1 VPAPPRNV
9 APERTLSGRI
19 MVDRTAS
26 ETILAAG
33 GRRAPGAAAL
43 PALPAE
49 GQVAAA
55 AGSTLLLV
63 FILSLFIPGS
73 FRVGPIALTPYKC
86 VLLAVCVPL
95 GLQWIRGQAGRITA
109 TDVLMLAYC
118 LWMSLAVVANH
129 GPGRAVFVVNNF
141 IDVFGAYL
149 VGRVLVR
156 SAADYRAFFRY
167 FLYALLFMLPFAV
180 IEFLTGRRLLPQ
192 IFGHIF
198 SVQEDIRNKPRLGF
212 TRATVPFHN
221 PIHYG
226 LVCSLAIANFYYIH
240 FRSRLQRL
248 RLTFLALAM
257 TVMSMSSGPMF
268 AAALQLLMVFWDRL
282 LRLVRARWVLLV
294 LIGIV
299 VLALLEVNLPGGLL
313 GYIVNE
319 VIFNPVGGQN
329 RIDILRYGSAEI
341 LRNPVFG
348 IGFND
353 WTRPWWQSAT
363 VDNFWI
369 LTAMRYGIPA
379 LLLLAAAIGVS
390 ALQIMTRDGLSDEV
404 ARYRAG
410 YLIAL
415 GGIVL
420 VLGTVHVWGQPMVLV
435 MLYIGA
441 GVWLHNGVET
451 SRTGPRA
458 LRIRD
463 RAAERRRQ
471 RGGAHTPG
479 PPVPARGVTA
489 TSPAPSPVPAARDG
503 PPGERRDPPR
513 RRRAAAPPER
523 AARPDPRLR

>member
-1 VPAPPRNV
+1 M
-9 APERTLSGRI
+9 T
-19 MVDRTAS
+19 DRTAS
-26 ETILAAG
+26 ETSLAPGRRRARPVRAAAG
-33 GRRAPGAAAL
+33 PESGVSAGVEAGGTDSGSGAA
-43 PALPAE
+43 
-49 GQVAAA
+49 VA

-63 FILSLFIPGS
+63 FILSLFIPGQ
-73 FRVGPIALTPYKC
+73 FRVGPIALMPYKC
-86 VLLAVCVPL
+86 VLLAACVPL

-109 TDVLMLAYC
+109 VDMLMLAYC
-118 LWMSLAVVANH
+118 LWMSLAVVVHH
-129 GPGRAVFVVNNF
+129 GPSRAVFVVNNF

-167 FLYALLFMLPFAV
+167 FLYGLLFMLPFAV

-192 IFGHIF
+192 IFGTIF

-240 FRSRLQRL
+240 AARPLRQL
-248 RLTFLALAM
+248 RLTAFALVM

-268 AAALQLLMVFWDRL
+268 GATLQLLAIFWDRVL
-282 LRLVRARWVLLV
+282 QLVRARWVLLV
-294 LIGIV
+294 LVGII
-299 VLALLEVNLPGGLL
+299 VLALLEMNLPGGLI

-341 LRNPVFG
+341 LRNPLFG

-390 ALQIMTRDGLSDEV
+390 ALQMMARDGLSREI
-404 ARYRAG
+404 ALYRAG

-415 GGIVL
+415 GGAVL
-420 VLGTVHVWGQPMVLV
+420 VLGTVHAWGPPMVLI

-441 GVWLHNGVET
+441 GGWLCNGVET
-451 SRTGPRA
+451 TRTGPRA
-458 LRIRD
+458 LRMRD
-463 RAAERRRQ
+463 RAAARRQQ
-471 RGGAHTPG
+471 RGGEGGIPG
-479 PPVPARGVTA
+479 PVPARAA
-489 TSPAPSPVPAARDG
+489 TPAGSAAGPGPRPGLAARDG
-503 PPGERRDPPR
+503 PAHAPARAPTRRL
-513 RRRAAAPPER
+513 RAAAIER
-523 AARPDPRLR
+523 PARPDTRPR

>member
-1 VPAPPRNV
+1 
-9 APERTLSGRI
+9 
-19 MVDRTAS
+19 MVDQAAS
-26 ETILAAG
+26 QPSLAP
-33 GRRAPGAAAL
+33 GRRRAISARTTLGGAAAE
-43 PALPAE
+43 AGGGEVA
-49 GQVAAA
+49 VAAS
-55 AGSTLLLV
+55 STLLLV

-86 VLLAVCVPL
+86 VLLAAVVPL

-109 TDVLMLAYC
+109 VDMLMLLYC

-129 GPGRAVFVVNNF
+129 GLGRAVFIVNNF
-141 IDVFGAYL
+141 INVFGAYL

-167 FLYALLFMLPFAV
+167 FLYGLLFMLPFAV

-192 IFGHIF
+192 IFGTIF

-226 LVCSLAIANFYYIH
+226 LVCSLAIANLYYIH
-240 FRSRLQRL
+240 FRSRLRRL
-248 RLTFLALAM
+248 RLTGLAVFM

-268 AAALQLLMVFWDRL
+268 GAALQVLAIFWDRL

-299 VLALLEVNLPGGLL
+299 VLALLEVNLPGGLI

-319 VIFNPVGGQN
+319 VIFNPVGGQA
-329 RIDILRYGSAEI
+329 RIDILIYGSAEI

-353 WTRPWWQSAT
+353 WVRPFWQPET
-363 VDNFWI
+363 VDNFWL
-369 LTAMRYGIPA
+369 LTAMVYGIPA
-379 LLLLAAAIGVS
+379 LLLLVAAIGVS
-390 ALQIMTRDGLSDEV
+390 ALQMMARGGLSEEI
-404 ARYRAG
+404 ALYRAG

-415 GGIVL
+415 GGVVL
-420 VLGTVHVWGQPMVLV
+420 VLGTVHVWGPPQALV

-441 GVWLHNGVET
+441 GVWLHNGVER
-451 SRTGPRA
+451 SPTGPRA

-471 RGGAHTPG
+471 RNGGAAASG
-479 PPVPARGVTA
+479 PVLAGSVTTSGPASGSGLA
-489 TSPAPSPVPAARDG
+489 TRDG
-503 PPGERRDPPR
+503 PPGSPAERRLPLR
-513 RRRAAAPPER
+513 RRRATASAER
-523 AARPDPRLR
+523 PARPDTRLR

>member
-1 VPAPPRNV
+1 
-9 APERTLSGRI
+9 

-26 ETILAAG
+26 ETIHATG
-33 GRRAPGAAAL
+33 RRRAPAADAW
-43 PALPAE
+43 PTVPAE
-49 GQVAAA
+49 GQAAVA

-63 FILSLFIPGS
+63 FVLSLFIPGS

-86 VLLAVCVPL
+86 VLLAVIVPL
-95 GLQWIRGQAGRITA
+95 GWQWIRGQAGRITA
-109 TDVLMLAYC
+109 VDVLMLLYC

-129 GPGRAVFVVNNF
+129 GLGRAVFIVNNF

-167 FLYALLFMLPFAV
+167 FLYGLLFMLPFAV

-192 IFGHIF
+192 IFGTIF

-226 LVCSLAIANFYYIH
+226 LVCSLAIANAYYIH
-240 FRSRLQRL
+240 FASRLQRL
-248 RLTFLALAM
+248 RLTAFAVFM

-268 AAALQLLMVFWDRL
+268 GAALQLLAIFWDRL

-329 RIDILRYGSAEI
+329 RIDILIYGSAEI

-353 WTRPWWQSAT
+353 WVRPFWQSAT

-379 LLLLAAAIGVS
+379 LLLLVAAIGVS
-390 ALQIMTRDGLSDEV
+390 ALQMMARDGLSDEI
-404 ARYRAG
+404 ALYRAG

-415 GGIVL
+415 GGAVL
-420 VLGTVHVWGQPMVLV
+420 VLGTVHVWGPPMVLV

-441 GVWLHNGVET
+441 GVWLCNGVET
-451 SRTGPRA
+451 TPSGPRA

-471 RGGAHTPG
+471 RGGGAASPG
-479 PPVPARGVTA
+479 PVPASGA
-489 TSPAPSPVPAARDG
+489 MASGPAPGLAARDG
-503 PPGERRDPPR
+503 PPGSPAERRDPPR
-513 RRRAAAPPER
+513 RRRAAAER
-523 AARPDPRLR
+523 PARSDTRLR